1 MDYAILLNLL
11 NSILIEKYQ
20 IKEIQIFKLILLIVV
35 YAKYEISKLKILL
48 LLY

>member
-20 IKEIQIFKLILLIVV
+20 IKEIQSFKLILLIVV
-35 YAKYEISKLKILL
+35 SARYEILKLKILL

>member
-35 YAKYEISKLKILL
+35 SAKYEISKLKILL